1 MYTLPPFNG
10 HVIVQQGSEGPNR
23 RPRMHTLESP
33 MSHARSSYERKLVQ
47 ILKMSISKESSIH
60 NLKALFIIF
69 TIPAYI
75 CDSLDQI
82 VEKNGPPAQNCRP
95 LGQLKK
101 CLRTRSLSVW
111 TQIESVFNGKNIK
124 RKPLTNTSQVT
135 FILTLKFIISN
146 KIMGSQGQN

>member
-1 MYTLPPFNG
+1 MYTLLPFNG

-23 RPRMHTLESP
+23 RPRMHTWESP

-60 NLKALFIIF
+60 DLHNSCLHLWQSWPNRREKWASSPKLS
-69 TIPAYI
+69 PAGT
-75 CDSLDQI
+75 
-82 VEKNGPPAQNCRP
+82 VKKN
-95 LGQLKK
+95 
-101 CLRTRSLSVW
+101 CLRTRGLGVW